1 MIQVREQNLS
11 IDVLDELEPY
21 EFSRGRNRGT
31 EFTACSPFRN
41 ESSPSF
47 SINLET
53 GQWIDFGSSDGHMA
67 KGSLVLLLSH
77 LRNEPFEDTESYLIG
92 KYGLDLSNVDNFKL
106 NVVLDDTQKA
116 YKTIS
121 LDDYK
126 RYAFRHPYLSTRG
139 ITERVQTSFKIGYDK
154 RGNAIAMPWFDK
166 DGKIINIKFRKVAEK
181 KFYYAEGQA
190 IRNHLYGLNFI
201 HKMNLKRA
209 YIVESEIDCLYLWSC
224 GVPAIAIGGSNLT
237 QQQRRLILLSP
248 LEELVIATD
257 NDEVGDK
264 VKRFIIKN
272 LLGSIELYEFPFPAG
287 RKDINE
293 LSKNEM
299 ADSIKAI
306 KKVGV
311 EGFLIDLSTK

>member
-11 IDVLDELEPY
+11 IDVLDELEPF

-31 EFTACSPFRN
+31 EFTSCSPFRN

-92 KYGLDLSNVDNFKL
+92 KYGLDLSNVDDFKL
-106 NVVLDDTQKA
+106 NIVLDDSEKT
-116 YKTIS
+116 YKTIPIS
-121 LDDYK
+121 DYK
-126 RYAFRHPYLSTRG
+126 RYAFRHPYLGTRG
-139 ITERVQTSFKIGYDK
+139 ITEKVQAAFKIGFDK
-154 RGNAIAMPWFDK
+154 RGNAIAMPWFDRH
-166 DGKIINIKFRKVAEK
+166 GEIINIKFRKIAEK

-201 HKMNLKRA
+201 YKMDQKRA
-209 YIVESEIDCLYLWSC
+209 WIVESEIDCLYLWSC
-224 GVPAIAIGGSNLT
+224 GIPAIAIGGSNLT

-248 LEELVIATD
+248 LTELVIATD
-257 NDEVGDK
+257 NDDVGEK
-264 VKRFIIKN
+264 VKRFIVSN
-272 LLGSIELYEFPFPAG
+272 LLGSMELYEFPFPAG
-287 RKDINE
+287 KKDINE
-293 LSKNEM
+293 MTKNEI
-299 ADSIKAI
+299 DDCTKAI
-306 KKVGV
+306 KSIGMK
-311 EGFLIDLSTK
+311 GFLTV